1 MVSNHFTEKSN
12 SYFITFDTVQ
22 HSLNALREIRKEHNV
37 RAKMAHY
44 KVFFTVEGLNET
56 SDYNTVK
63 TQHRDLIH
71 SISNCSVLFYKLYRR
86 EGKYLGC
93 GDLVVDTKEALDHLM
108 SDEGLKT
115 FNLECGISG
124 THYHFRSHN
133 VKLSEHTGSQPV
145 LSTAS

>member
-1 MVSNHFTEKSN
+1 MSENQNQRKTFVRKAGRTILVKVLNGDFKLENMELEGMVSNHFTEKSN

-71 SISNCSVLFYKLYRR
+71 SISNCSVQFYKLYRR
-86 EGKYLGC
+86 EGKYL
-93 GDLVVDTKEALDHLM
+93 E
-108 SDEGLKT
+108 
-115 FNLECGISG
+115 I
-124 THYHFRSHN
+124 
-133 VKLSEHTGSQPV
+133 
-145 LSTAS
+145 